1 MKRILFLFC
10 SLIVFVACKNS
21 PKPVEPVA
29 TEDLVMYKASEMTL
43 LMKEM
48 YISNEL
54 LKEKIVKND
63 SLSGFNATFLKIHN
77 AVLTNRFERTP
88 DFEAKANEF
97 ISNQEAIFKVAKES
111 RGTQFNIT
119 VNSCIACHETTCT
132 GPIPRIKKL
141 LIK

>member
-1 MKRILFLFC
+1 MNKWVLFLC
-10 SLIVFVACKNS
+10 GMLVLLSCKNQ
-21 PKPVEPVA
+21 KTTEPVA

-54 LKEKIVKND
+54 LKEKIIKSE
-63 SLSGFNATFLKIHN
+63 SLGNFNATFLNIHK
-77 AVLTNRFERTP
+77 AVLTDRFERTP
-88 DFEAKANEF
+88 EFDQNAKEF
-97 ISNQEAIFKVAKES
+97 IKNQEAIFSVSEEL
-111 RGTQFNIT
+111 RVGQFNQT

-141 LIK
+141 LID